1 MARVQP
7 VVGVEE
13 SDVATQRGVDAGVAG
28 GGQATVVPTMH
39 RTSAADLGA
48 HAVEHLGGAV
58 RRRVVDQHEL
68 DAVAGVVH
76 QGAGEGG
83 QEGGGVEAR
92 NDDAHSRMVRH
103 LCSLARCFVTEWGFL
118 SVQSRDWPTATSC
131 SARLRRHRFTLAD
144 SSFTDTDPEQAF
156 GESGGPRPMDG
167 DERRGDARPERESA
181 VCLPDRRRCNGD
193 RIAGRKQGGS
203 LGAR

>member
-1 MARVQP
+1 MIGADEVGLVVFDGGDEATDVAWVQP

-39 RTSAADLGA
+39 RPSATDLGA
-48 HAVEHLGGAV
+48 HAVDHLGGAV
-58 RRRVVDQHEL
+58 RRRVVDQHEF
-68 DAVAGVVH
+68 DAVAGVVD
-76 QGAGEGG
+76 QGAAEGG

-118 SVQSRDWPTATSC
+118 SFDRGDWPTATTC
-131 SARLRRHRFTLAD
+131 SARLRRQQFTLAD
-144 SSFTDTDPEQAF
+144 WSFTDTDP
-156 GESGGPRPMDG
+156 
-167 DERRGDARPERESA
+167 
-181 VCLPDRRRCNGD
+181 
-193 RIAGRKQGGS
+193 
-203 LGAR
+203 